1 MTTTLSGS
9 RYFCVALVLTSI
21 SVTAAP
27 VKPPANQRKESRTQ
41 VLTVDARK
49 NCVFLTNATRQDGAV
64 VRTKLATDQMYEVTV
79 SGQAFLSQDRDK
91 EAGPVPGV
99 VIFYCSAGQNGFA
112 TQYQVLKPGDVLRFR
127 SPKKNQKPRDRFL
140 GAFFLDFRPE
150 SPNRGS
156 YKVSVRQV
164 ADDAPSEKS
173 SADELLKGT
182 TNPDLFALNLT
193 FGDDPGIGKYD
204 GATGQRDDHWNLIRV
219 GTGEAVGLK
228 RIDGIQD
235 DVVAEISDHDGGW
248 GIEGHAGIF
257 HGYIYHNCQCVD
269 LTVTLKYLP
278 AGVYEFY
285 VFAHGDAPNQN
296 AAIEI
301 ACGEVVYSG
310 KRTLNDDSWKFRN
323 LRLSEGN
330 QYVRYVVE
338 VPAGAPVVITSKRDG
353 SGYSMFNALQ
363 VKQIA
368 ADRSGT

>member
-1 MTTTLSGS
+1 M
-9 RYFCVALVLTSI
+9 RYLCVALMLTAV

-27 VKPPANQRKESRTQ
+27 MKPPADPGTEPRTD
-41 VLTVDARK
+41 VLTVDAQK
-49 NCVFLTNATRQDGAV
+49 NCVFLTSAANREEAI

-79 SGQAFLSQDRDK
+79 SGQAFLSQNRGKAADSL
-91 EAGPVPGV
+91 AGV
-99 VIFYCSAGQNGFA
+99 VVFYCAARPDGFA

-127 SPKKNQKPRDRFL
+127 SPKKNQKSRDRFL
-140 GAFFLDFRPE
+140 SAFFLDVRPE

-156 YKVSVRQV
+156 YKVSIRQITEDEPDAE
-164 ADDAPSEKS
+164 ADSSTPLTAP
-173 SADELLKGT
+173 L
-182 TNPDLFALNLT
+182 NPDLFALNLT

-204 GATGQRDDHWNLIRV
+204 GATGKRDDHWNLIRV
-219 GTGEAVGLK
+219 GTREAVGLK

-235 DVVAEISDHDGGW
+235 DVIAEISDHDGGW
-248 GIEGHAGIF
+248 GIKGHAGIF

-269 LTVTLKYLP
+269 LSVTLKYLP

-301 ACGEVVYSG
+301 ACGDVVYSG
-310 KRTLNDDSWKFRN
+310 RRTLNDGSWKFRDLN
-323 LRLSEGN
+323 LADGN
-330 QYVRYVVE
+330 QYVRYMVE
-338 VPAGAPVVITSKRDG
+338 VPAGAKIVVTSKRDG

-368 ADRSGT
+368 TFPSGT